1 MKEGNFMKLKKVVLA
16 SLCAVFAVAM
26 LGGCGS
32 SSQPAQKK
40 QEPVKVGQKAGI
52 GDTLDRWQKDYG
64 ELKGKD
70 MLKNCEINGSHVVVV
85 FADNHALNITV
96 EKKDK
101 YFKNDAIK
109 DMLPSDMTETGKE
122 QDTSDPELIKDRV
135 TYHSDTLEK
144 AIPET
149 KGNFTTID
157 TSRASTKGYIST
169 VIDCTPSK

>member
-1 MKEGNFMKLKKVVLA
+1 MKEGNFMKLKKVVLL
-16 SLCAVFAVAM
+16 SLCTVFAVSM
-26 LGGCGS
+26 LGGCGNS
-32 SSQPAQKK
+32 NQSTQK

-52 GDTLDRWQKDYG
+52 GDTLKRWQKDYG

-70 MLKNCEINGSHVVVV
+70 MLKNCEINGSHVTVV
-85 FADNHALNITV
+85 FADDHALNITV
-96 EKKDK
+96 EKKDN
-101 YFKNDAIK
+101 YFKNDTIK
-109 DMLPSDMTETGKE
+109 EMLPADMTETGKE
-122 QDTSDPELIKDRV
+122 KDTSDPALIKDRV

-157 TSRASTKGYIST
+157 TSKASTKAYIST